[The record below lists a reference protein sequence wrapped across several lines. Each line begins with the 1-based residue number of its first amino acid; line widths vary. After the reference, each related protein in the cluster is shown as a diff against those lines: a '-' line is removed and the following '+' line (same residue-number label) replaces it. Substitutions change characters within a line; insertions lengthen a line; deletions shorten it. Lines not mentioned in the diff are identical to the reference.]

1 LDWAEIREARN
12 HAPGER
18 VDGIKMKRVQA
29 ALTAITLAATL
40 TPAIALAD
48 TAVPG
53 SYDLATRQTDI
64 YAAGEYDG
72 RLRIRV
78 SADGIVAGTFMDTE
92 GNISSVAG
100 GLDGTKIWIDLRA
113 GSPGTLRVFN
123 GTFADGKL
131 VATASRGLHR
141 WQLEGTP
148 VAR

>member
-1 LDWAEIREARN
+1 
-12 HAPGER
+12 
-18 VDGIKMKRVQA
+18 MKRIQA
-29 ALTAITLAATL
+29 ALTAITLAAGL

-53 SYDLATRQTDI
+53 SYDLATRQTDLI
-64 YAAGEYDG
+64 AGGEYDG

-78 SADGIVAGTFMDTE
+78 ATDGIVDGTFMDTE

-113 GSPGTLRVFN
+113 GSPGTLRIFN

-131 VATASRGLHR
+131 VVTASHGLHS
-141 WQLEGTP
+141 WKLEGSP